1 MNLKSTRKFELSLLT
16 VTLGRHICFMGGG
29 SAPAAAPTSTTVT
42 NTNLPDY
49 LQPAVERNVAA
60 AEAATNRPYQA
71 YGGQRT
77 AGFNA
82 NQANTQAQTMGLARP
97 GQIGQAST
105 ILGAQ
110 DVAGAYTPAVGA
122 TGAAMGQQW
131 TTPGVAAAYMNPYQ
145 QNVTDIAKR
154 EATRQSD
161 IQGVA
166 SDAQFAKAGA
176 FGGSR
181 QGVVDAERMRNLG
194 IQQQDIQAQGANQ
207 AYQQGM
213 GQFNADVGRYMQG
226 AGQLGSLAGQQ
237 LGAQQA
243 QAMDLAQVGGQQQG
257 LDLSRLGAQGQV
269 GQQQQALT
277 QQQQDISYQDFLNQ
291 RDYAKQQANYM
302 AGIIHGTPVTAQSNV
317 TGYQA
322 PPSMAG
328 QVAGLGI
335 AGLGAYNAMNKS

>member
-1 MNLKSTRKFELSLLT
+1 MKLTSTKKFELSLLT
-16 VTLGRHICFMGGG
+16 VTIGRNICFMGGG
-29 SAPAAAPTSTTVT
+29 SAPAAPTSTTVT

-82 NQANTQAQTMGLARP
+82 NQVGTQAATMGLARP
-97 GQIGQAST
+97 GQIGQASN

-110 DVAGAYTPAVGA
+110 DVVGAFNPAVGA
-122 TGAAMGQQW
+122 TGAAMGRQW
-131 TTPGVAAAYMNPYQ
+131 TTPGVASSYMNPYQ

-161 IQGVA
+161 IQGVS

-181 QGVVDAERMRNLG
+181 QGVVDAERQRNLA
-194 IQQQDIQAQGANQ
+194 QQQNDIQVQGANQ

-213 GQFNADVGRYMQG
+213 GQFNTDVDRYMHG
-226 AGQLGSLAGQQ
+226 AGQLGTLAEQQ
-237 LGAQQA
+237 LGAGQV
-243 QAMDLAQVGGQQQG
+243 QAMDLATVGGQQQG
-257 LDLSRLGAQGQV
+257 LDLSRLGAQGAV
-269 GQQQQALT
+269 GQQQQGLT
-277 QQQQDISYQDFLNQ
+277 QQQQDIAYQDFLNQ

-302 AGIIHGTPVTAQSNV
+302 AGIVRGTPVTAQSNV

-322 PPSMAG
+322 PPSVAG
-328 QVAGLGI
+328 QIAGLGI
-335 AGLGAYNAMNKS
+335 AGLGAYNAATRSP